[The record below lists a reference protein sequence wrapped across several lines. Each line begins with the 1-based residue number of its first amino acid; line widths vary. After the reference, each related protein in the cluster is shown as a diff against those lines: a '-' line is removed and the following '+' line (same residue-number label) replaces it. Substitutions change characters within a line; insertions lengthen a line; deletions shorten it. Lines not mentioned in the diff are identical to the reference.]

1 MSMNTRRWKGHA
13 QCVVAAAALVC
24 GFAQAAGGEN
34 PALTHIKKQF
44 MLTKKEALDW
54 ARFKS
59 DGGPTYAG
67 SPSGMRFAN
76 FIIAQAQ
83 ELGLVDL
90 DFVDIPYQRYVVN
103 DWPDR
108 GTHTFGSGKE
118 VLKLVSDGVGVPVV
132 ASYGMTSGFTPPE
145 GITAPMI
152 YLDPAHPPADADV
165 KGKILVTK
173 TVGYPDPVP
182 GINGPYAYTSSVLSS
197 YVETDYLARSP
208 GNWLAPY
215 IPIPPSL
222 SSSQWGRLTWSQVN
236 GVATRAIRAGAVGAV
251 VVYDL
256 SPGMALGLTQRTVY
270 AASGTGAN
278 VVYANVPTLTLDRV
292 NGAKVLEDA
301 KAGKSATLT
310 LLASFQLSHGKE
322 IVGYLPGRDYG
333 TAGDKQILIAT
344 HQDAMSLIEDD
355 GSLGMLGILKYF
367 SHIPQQD
374 RPRTIV
380 FYFDNRHFMPGAEGA
395 WSQYD
400 YYSIHPE
407 KIPPL
412 VAAIGMEHMGG
423 KATIETGADGND
435 YVYHPGAPSDGGIIT
450 GYIDLDPNEWMIKQI
465 KNAIKDNG
473 WQRAEAKSNSLP
485 GVNGGYQS
493 PVRSPLNKGSQFGI
507 AGLGLAG
514 DWPGA
519 WTQTY
524 AQFQTEAEGEVVGF
538 DADNF
543 LQEIAGFSQMVGNLM
558 LVDPIVIDPG
568 WGNIRAGLQCEI
580 AAICSPPPTGF
591 LPNSQFVSPADASS
605 ARQILLN
612 EYFTVTDWLEKGRY
626 DKAKTA
632 LTNLQNDITTF
643 IAEPNRT
650 ALNLLVST
658 QAAKLP

>member
-1 MSMNTRRWKGHA
+1 MTTWKTHA
-13 QCVVAAAALVC
+13 QCAVAATALLC
-24 GFAQAAGGEN
+24 CIAQAADGAN

-44 MLTKKEALDW
+44 MLTRKEALDW

-67 SPSGMRFAN
+67 SPSGVRFGN

-90 DFVDIPYQRYVVN
+90 DYVDIPYQRYVVD
-103 DWPDR
+103 DWPDKAA
-108 GTHTFGSGKE
+108 HTYGSGKE

-132 ASYGMTSGFTPPE
+132 ASYGMTSGFTPQQ

-152 YLDPAHPPADADV
+152 YMDPASPPSDAAI

-173 TVGYPDPVP
+173 TIGYPAAVP

-197 YVETDYLARSP
+197 YVETDYLARSE
-208 GNWLAPY
+208 GRWLEPY
-215 IPIPPSL
+215 IPIPASL
-222 SSSQWGRLTWSQVN
+222 SSSQWGRFTWSQVN
-236 GVATRAIRAGAVGAV
+236 ALATRAIRAGAAGMV

-256 SPGMALGLTQRTVY
+256 SPAMALGLTQRTVY

-292 NGAKVLEDA
+292 NGAKVLDDA
-301 KAGKSATLT
+301 RAGKSATLT

-322 IVGYLPGRDYG
+322 IIGYLPGKDYG
-333 TAGDKQILIAT
+333 TASDRQILIAT

-355 GSLGMLGILKYF
+355 GSLGMLAILKYF

-380 FYFDNRHFMPGAEGA
+380 FYFDNRHFMPGAESA

-407 KIPPL
+407 KIAPL
-412 VAAIGMEHMGG
+412 IAAIGMEHMGG
-423 KATIETGADGND
+423 KATIETGPDGND
-435 YVYHPGAPSDGGIIT
+435 YVYQPGSNRDGAIIT

-465 KNAIKDNG
+465 RNAIKDNG
-473 WQRAEAKSNSLP
+473 WERAEAKSNALP

-524 AQFQTEAEGEVVGF
+524 AQLQTEAEGEVIGF

-543 LQEIAGFSQMVGNLM
+543 LQEVAGFSQMVGNLM
-558 LVDPIVIDPG
+558 LVDPVVIDPG
-568 WGNIRAGLQCEI
+568 WGGIRAGLQCEI
-580 AAICSPPPTGF
+580 AAICSTPPTGY
-591 LPNSQFVSPADASS
+591 LPDSQFVSPAGAPS
-605 ARQILLN
+605 ARHVLLDD
-612 EYFTVTDWLEKGRY
+612 YFAVTDLLEKGHY
-626 DKAKTA
+626 DKAKKA
-632 LTNLQNDITTF
+632 LANLQDDITRLV
-643 IAEPNRT
+643 AEPNRT

>member
-1 MSMNTRRWKGHA
+1 MKIARRWKVHA
-13 QCVVAAAALVC
+13 QCVVAATALVC
-24 GFAQAAGGEN
+24 GIAQAAGGEN

-59 DGGPTYAG
+59 EGGPTYAG
-67 SPSGMRFAN
+67 SPSGVRFAN

-108 GTHTFGSGKE
+108 ATHTFGSGKE
-118 VLKLVSDGVGVPVV
+118 ILKLVSDGVGVPVV

-152 YLDPAHPPADADV
+152 YMDPAHPPADADI

-173 TVGYPDPVP
+173 TVGYPAAVP

-197 YVETDYLARSP
+197 YVETDYLARSE
-208 GNWLAPY
+208 GKWLEPY

-322 IVGYLPGRDYG
+322 IIGYLPGKDYG

-407 KIPPL
+407 KIPPI

-435 YVYHPGAPSDGGIIT
+435 YRYLEVPPSDGGVIT

-465 KNAIKDNG
+465 KKAITDNG
-473 WQRAEAKSNSLP
+473 WQRAEAKSNALP

-493 PVRSPLNKGSQFGI
+493 PVRSPLNKGSQFGV

-524 AQFQTEAEGEVVGF
+524 AQFKTEAEGEVVGF

-568 WGNIRAGLQCEI
+568 WGSIRAGLQCQI
-580 AAICSPPPTGF
+580 AAICQTPPTGF
-591 LPNSQFVSPADASS
+591 LPDSQFVSPADASS

-612 EYFTVTDWLEKGRY
+612 EYFTVTDWLDKGRY

-632 LTNLQNDITTF
+632 LTSLQNDITTF
-643 IAEPNRT
+643 VAEPNRS
-650 ALNLLVST
+650 ALNLLIST

>member
-1 MSMNTRRWKGHA
+1 MNTRRWKGHA

-197 YVETDYLARSP
+197 YVETVYLARSP

-367 SHIPQQD
+367 SHIPQQE

-473 WQRAEAKSNSLP
+473 CQRAEAKSNSLP

-632 LTNLQNDITTF
+632 LTSLQNDITTF